1 MKKRYEEKD
10 DEKIKAG
17 REVWL
22 DTNDDS
28 TDEDVDAG
36 EEEAEETSND
46 EQ

>member
-36 EEEAEETSND
+36 EEAEKPSND